1 MCSLLNGELGYNL
14 CMKNSEG
21 STIATLVIADDHS
34 MVREGTAKIAGSV
47 ENLRL
52 VAEADN
58 GLSAIAMVKKHQ
70 PSLLILDA
78 AMPMARGIEVYA
90 ECRRWSPETRVLLQ
104 TGFTSANLLSD
115 WLNAGIDGLVLK
127 TSPSEQIEF
136 AIRELLAGRS
146 YVSEGV
152 NKAIEASTIDIA
164 LTDREREVLAH
175 LAKGNTNSMIG
186 EQLFI
191 SSKTVEK
198 HRASLMSKLNVN
210 SVAELLVYAL
220 REGLL
225 EEYKQLQ

>member
-1 MCSLLNGELGYNL
+1 
-14 CMKNSEG
+14 MKNANLS
-21 STIATLVIADDHS
+21 IFATLVIADDHS
-34 MVREGTAKIAGSV
+34 MVREGTAKIASAV
-47 ENLRL
+47 ENLEL

-90 ECRRWSPETRVLLQ
+90 ECRRWSPDTKILLQ

-127 TSPSEQIEF
+127 TSPSEENEY

-146 YVSEGV
+146 FISKES
-152 NKAIEASTIDIA
+152 NKALQASTIDIV

-175 LAKGNTNSMIG
+175 LAKGNTNNMIA
-186 EQLFI
+186 EQLCI

-198 HRASLMSKLNVN
+198 HRASLMSKLDVN